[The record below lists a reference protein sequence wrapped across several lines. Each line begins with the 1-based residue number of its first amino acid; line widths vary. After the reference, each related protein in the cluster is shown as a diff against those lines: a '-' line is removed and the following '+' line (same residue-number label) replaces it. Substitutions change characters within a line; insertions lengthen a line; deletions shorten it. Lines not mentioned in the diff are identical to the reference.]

1 MIDLVINDIKI
12 YFRLKKNSYIKLLL
26 YIIPFVLI
34 YYNIRDNM
42 FGKYSESIF
51 IFLFGAILM
60 EGIYSIKILSVSKAK
75 VDNTRFI
82 LTLPI
87 NIKLF
92 ILSKDLLL
100 FLVLLVQ
107 LVLLELIF
115 IMSGILSTVHLIKF
129 PCFIVGI
136 ILDIAFANIIFKIDH
151 KKELPD
157 GLVNQSIAEGFK
169 WTFNI
174 CICTIIILFLVLNMY
189 INIIIKVLLS
199 VAFYAF
205 SVKTL
210 EKDMIN
216 QGKFLEEVDL
226 I

>member
-1 MIDLVINDIKI
+1 MLCRK
-12 YFRLKKNSYIKLLL
+12 
-26 YIIPFVLI
+26 
-34 YYNIRDNM
+34 
-42 FGKYSESIF
+42 
-51 IFLFGAILM
+51 
-60 EGIYSIKILSVSKAK
+60 
-75 VDNTRFI
+75 
-82 LTLPI
+82 
-87 NIKLF
+87 
-92 ILSKDLLL
+92 
-100 FLVLLVQ
+100 
-107 LVLLELIF
+107 
-115 IMSGILSTVHLIKF
+115 
-129 PCFIVGI
+129 C
-136 ILDIAFANIIFKIDH
+136 